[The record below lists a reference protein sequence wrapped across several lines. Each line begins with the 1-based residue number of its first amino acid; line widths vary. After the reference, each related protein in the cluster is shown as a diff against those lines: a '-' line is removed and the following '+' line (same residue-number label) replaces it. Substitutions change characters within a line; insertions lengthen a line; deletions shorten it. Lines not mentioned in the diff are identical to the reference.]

1 MEDILKQVPLFQTLY
16 SEELNRAQT
25 SGLIR
30 QVHFKKNT
38 VIHIPDDTVL
48 YYDVIA
54 KGSVHIQHIGK
65 DGKQISITYMHPFS
79 AIGVNLLFSSSKKHE
94 MLIEAVSDTLLLRIE
109 KSLIIELAQSNE
121 AFMIMLM
128 RQIADRSKF
137 LAQRLKTLSTSS
149 LREKIVDYLYSL
161 YLQQQANPVILPST
175 KQAWADSLGVAR
187 SSLVRE
193 LKKMKNEALL
203 SWEGSSIVIFD
214 PLLKTLPQ

>member
-16 SEELNRAQT
+16 SEQLNRAQT
-25 SGLIR
+25 SGLIK
-30 QVHFKKNT
+30 QVHFKKKT

-48 YYDVIA
+48 YYDVIV
-54 KGSVHIQHIGK
+54 KGTMHIQHIGK
-65 DGKQISITYMHPFS
+65 NGNQISITYMRPFS
-79 AIGVNLLFSSSKKHE
+79 AIGVNLLFSSSNKHE

-128 RQIADRSKF
+128 RQIADRSQF
-137 LAQRLKTLSTSS
+137 LAQRLKTLTTSS
-149 LREKIVDYLYSL
+149 LREKIVDYLSSL

-203 SWEGSSIVIFD
+203 SWEGSSIVMFD
-214 PLLKTLPQ
+214 PLLKTLSQ